1 MIRIKCYDI
10 NVWFNM
16 TETLSQHAYIL
27 LLFWFNAG
35 NTESIKLLVKAG
47 ADVNAIDKDGLSG
60 NDLSHN

>member
-1 MIRIKCYDI
+1 MSGLSDRNFRATCLYI
-10 NVWFNM
+10 N
-16 TETLSQHAYIL
+16 L

>member
-1 MIRIKCYDI
+1 MCGLSDRNFIATCLYI
-10 NVWFNM
+10 N
-16 TETLSQHAYIL
+16 L

-60 NDLSHN
+60 NDLSQD

>member
-1 MIRIKCYDI
+1 MSGLSDRNFIATCLYI
-10 NVWFNM
+10 N
-16 TETLSQHAYIL
+16 

-60 NDLSHN
+60 NDLSQD

>member
-1 MIRIKCYDI
+1 MSGLSDRNFIATCLYII
-10 NVWFNM
+10 N
-16 TETLSQHAYIL
+16 L

-60 NDLSHN
+60 NNLSHN